1 MSSQSSTNKVIIAH
15 INKQKGGCMKG
26 NVRAIIGLLC
36 ISGIFSSIALF
47 KVVTMVYS
55 LVQPSTIICS
65 FNGHL
70 SIPTQNA
77 IQTYIQQN
85 RTILSSQSLINTLC
99 DHFNCIKSAQLS
111 LTPHGSHMVAHA
123 HVPHAF
129 INDTLIANDQGHL
142 FSAHDFDVSSLH
154 TIKKINIHNIHTSDK
169 HLPHLIQQWIIATP
183 LSLFESYSI
192 NWINEHNI
200 ECVDIHDPQFII
212 RCRHDQL
219 ITKEIIDQHAY
230 IKNNYDNKQMNKRS
244 KYIVTD
250 IRFDKQIIISKK

>member
-1 MSSQSSTNKVIIAH
+1 
-15 INKQKGGCMKG
+15 MKG
-26 NVRAIIGLLC
+26 NIRAIIGLLC
-36 ISGIFSSIALF
+36 VSGIFSSIALF

-55 LVQPSTIICS
+55 LVQPSAITCS

-77 IQTYIQQN
+77 IQAYAQENHTA
-85 RTILSSQSLINTLC
+85 LSSQSLINTLC
-99 DHFNCIKSAQLS
+99 DHFTCIKSAQLS

-123 HVPHAF
+123 HVPHAL

-142 FSAHDFDVSSLH
+142 FLAHDFNVSLLH
-154 TIKKINIHNIHTSDK
+154 NIKRMYIHNIHTSDK
-169 HLPHLIQQWIIATP
+169 NLPSLIQQWIISTP
-183 LSLFESYSI
+183 LSLFESYAIS
-192 NWINEHNI
+192 WIDEHNI
-200 ECVDIHDPQFII
+200 ECIDIHDPQFII

-219 ITKEIIDQHAY
+219 ITKEIINQHAY
-230 IKNNYDNKQMNKRS
+230 IKNNYDNQQVHKRD